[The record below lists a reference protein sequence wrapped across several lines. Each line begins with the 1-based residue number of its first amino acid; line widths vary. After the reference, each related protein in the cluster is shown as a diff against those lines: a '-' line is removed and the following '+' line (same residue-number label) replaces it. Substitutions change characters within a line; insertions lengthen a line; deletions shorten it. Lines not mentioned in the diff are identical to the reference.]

1 MRTVPLNSEFRSVC
15 IQYLTLCVV
24 QICEQTAGK
33 VVDPAELHAW
43 GPQVGG
49 GQGYET
55 AVYPSAS
62 ICGTGGREIEQ
73 AHPGETAAPGRGGK
87 HEVPKSERCAG
98 CTVPAQLRLSSRYT
112 DATLG
117 KVLDSKPC
125 HCQTGSARS
134 RYSMHAARG
143 EDLQDL
149 ALPCCP

>member
-1 MRTVPLNSEFRSVC
+1 M
-15 IQYLTLCVV
+15 V
-24 QICEQTAGK
+24 QVCEQAAGK
-33 VVDPAELHAW
+33 FVGPSEIDHAAVDIAGMCAIWTDPAALHAW

-55 AVYPSAS
+55 AVCRSAS

-73 AHPGETAAPGRGGK
+73 AHPGETAAPGRGSK
-87 HEVPKSERCAG
+87 HEVQKSERCAG